1 MGYVSEIRKYVGH
14 RPIIHAAASVIVENS
29 RGQILLQ
36 KRADNGTWSYCGGAV
51 ELFEKV
57 VTELKFFDIDCIP
70 EDICPPVREPIKKY
84 IEYRHRDAIF

>member
-51 ELFEKV
+51 
-57 VTELKFFDIDCIP
+57 
-70 EDICPPVREPIKKY
+70 
-84 IEYRHRDAIF
+84 